1 MKKISMRNQSI
12 FLSALLLVGCGNGFR
27 TVNVH
32 ILPSEYRMENVR
44 SSLATPV
51 VDEVV
56 RLKPGK
62 VHLSVCRTTPNAK
75 VIQFEVELQARLETR
90 ITGGFFEQCPEI

>member
-1 MKKISMRNQSI
+1 MLKIK
-12 FLSALLLVGCGNGFR
+12 FLLSVMLLAGCNGFHN

-32 ILPSEYRMENVR
+32 ILPSEYRTGDVK

-56 RLKPGK
+56 RLNPKN
-62 VHLSVCRTTPNAK
+62 VHISTCLQTPPAK
-75 VIQFEVELQARLETR
+75 IIQFEVELRARLKTD
-90 ITGGFFEQCPEI
+90 ITGGFFEKCPEI

>member
-1 MKKISMRNQSI
+1 MIKLK
-12 FLSALLLVGCGNGFR
+12 LLLSFLLLAGCSSSFN

-32 ILPSEYRMENVR
+32 ILPSEYRVGDVK

-56 RLKPGK
+56 RLNPKN
-62 VHLSVCRTTPNAK
+62 VHISTCTETPPAK
-75 VIQFEVELQARLETR
+75 VIQFEVELQARIKTN
-90 ITGGFFEQCPEI
+90 ITGGFFKNCPEI